1 MIRRNFG
8 LIIIGYGLISLGM
21 MFVLLFIQTSG
32 IAWLIFGVIS
42 LIGAI
47 WIITKERKDRKI
59 DMIQS
64 ELLGMAFTR
73 CTKCGE
79 TRFDKK
85 VNRCGN
91 CGSEGYQST

>member
-42 LIGAI
+42 VIVAI
-47 WIITKERKDRKI
+47 WIIKKERTDRNTFFASQ
-59 DMIQS
+59 D
-64 ELLGMAFTR
+64 EENL
-73 CTKCGE
+73 E
-79 TRFDKK
+79 
-85 VNRCGN
+85 
-91 CGSEGYQST
+91 

>member
-42 LIGAI
+42 LIVAI
-47 WIITKERKDRKI
+47 GIIKKERTDRNTFFAS
-59 DMIQS
+59 Q
-64 ELLGMAFTR
+64 
-73 CTKCGE
+73 
-79 TRFDKK
+79 DKE
-85 VNRCGN
+85 NL
-91 CGSEGYQST
+91 E